1 MTEEQK
7 TFFKIMDSFRKLNLS
22 SMLPNISHG
31 ELGVL
36 KAIRCCRRCS
46 EEEQEGVKVSVI
58 VQKMHLPPPAVSRAL
73 RILEEKELV
82 QRDVDRKD
90 RRNTFVTVTAKGE
103 ALVEEA
109 DCIMEDFCDAVFGNL
124 GAETMQKLNSYLQK
138 FVETSK
144 IEIEKRKYNEKKGES
159 E

>member
-7 TFFKIMDSFRKLNLS
+7 TFFEILQSFRKLNLS
-22 SMLPNISHG
+22 SMLPDISHG
-31 ELGVL
+31 EMSVL
-36 KAIRCCRRCS
+36 KTIQRCGMCS
-46 EEEQEGVKVSVI
+46 KEEQGGVKVSAI
-58 VQKMHLPPPAVSRAL
+58 VQEMQLPPPAVSRAL
-73 RILEEKELV
+73 RFLEEKGLV

-103 ALVEEA
+103 AIVKEA
-109 DCIMEDFCDAVFGNL
+109 DDIMEDFCNAVFGNL
-124 GAETMQKLNSYLQK
+124 GAETMQKLNGYLQK